1 MTHAKSVELV
11 EAVLP
16 RTAARGVALAGNGE
30 RKKSERFFHLDALRA
45 ALMFWGILVH
55 ASTVGHSQVFRAI
68 AEVSGLVRMEAFFII
83 SGFLAYMLLQ
93 KYGAKVT
100 VRKRLLAI
108 GLPFVTA
115 LILLNPATNYLVYCY
130 HNRPIPFMD
139 YLAGKGIAHPEGP
152 MNWHLH
158 LWFLAALFIYS
169 LLAPVLGRAVDA
181 MMLASRDRTP
191 RPWTRGKLAP
201 LVPGLKF
208 FTLSLMVCAACVGSR
223 ITFELIKPFL
233 HVEAHYVIRSIGNFL
248 PYYALGMVLFAS
260 LELRGIFFKARWF
273 QTLLSCGLLY
283 LSHRAAGGNPGRVQ
297 EVAILVAQTYSA
309 LCLSSLLFWLAA
321 KLVRKESPV
330 ARSLSDA
337 AYTVYLFHF
346 LSLYVFAVCLRP
358 VIPLTLPLLVAISI
372 ATFAATLGLHRFV
385 IRRIP
390 VLELLFNG
398 KPLRPSR

>member
-1 MTHAKSVELV
+1 MIHAKSVELV
-11 EAVLP
+11 EPVPPQA
-16 RTAARGVALAGNGE
+16 TAREIPHAAPVE

-55 ASTVGHSQVFRAI
+55 ASTVEHSKIFRAI
-68 AEVSGLVRMEAFFII
+68 AEISGLVRMEAFFII
-83 SGFLAYMLLQ
+83 SGFLAYMLLK

-115 LILLNPATNYLVYCY
+115 LVLLNPATNYLVYCY
-130 HNRPIPFMD
+130 HNPPIPFMD
-139 YLAGKGIAHPEGP
+139 YLAGRGIGDPKGP

-158 LWFLAALFIYS
+158 LWFLVALFVYS
-169 LLAPVLGRAVDA
+169 LLAPLLGRAVDA
-181 MMLASRDRTP
+181 VMIASHDRTP
-191 RPWTRGKLAP
+191 RSWTLGKLAP

-208 FTLSLMVCAACVGSR
+208 FTLSLMVCAGCVGAR
-223 ITFELIKPFL
+223 VAFELIKPLL
-233 HVEAHYVIRSIGNFL
+233 HVEAYYVVRSIGNFL

-260 LELRGIFFKARWF
+260 IELRNIFSKARWF
-273 QTLLSCGLLY
+273 QIILSCGLLF
-283 LSHRAAGGNPGRVQ
+283 LSHRAAGENAGRVQ
-297 EVAILVAQTYSA
+297 ETAILAAQTYA
-309 LCLSSLLFWLAA
+309 AICLSSLLFWLAA
-321 KLVRKESPV
+321 KWVRKESTL

-346 LSLYVFAVCLRP
+346 LSLYVFAIFLRP
-358 VIPLTLPLLVAISI
+358 LIPQAIPLLIAISV
-372 ATFAATLGLHRFV
+372 ATFAMTLGLHRFV

-398 KPLRPSR
+398 KPLRPAK